1 MQEILIEYAVNIV
14 VSVVV
19 ALIGIAGSWV
29 LSKLAKKVELSN
41 ITDAT
46 KNLVTATQETVNYL
60 QQTLVDALKADTE
73 DGKLTQE
80 EIKMLGEKLLEIT
93 ESKLSDSV
101 KGLLS
106 AANIDIE
113 SMIHSAAESY
123 ILNTKKGWW

>member
-1 MQEILIEYAVNIV
+1 MQDILIEYAVSIV

>member
-46 KNLVTATQETVNYL
+46 RNLVTATQETVNYL